1 MEHRSSLSAIFLLLF
16 AFPVGFFLLIY
27 RLGTLAVEYFVVT
40 TYSSGTIITGRTKAK
55 VYTVTVWQHTEQALC
70 LLEAIKNHVRRGG
83 ILQRLD
89 EAGLVP

>member
-1 MEHRSSLSAIFLLLF
+1 M
-16 AFPVGFFLLIY
+16 GFFLLIY
-27 RLGTLAVEYFVVT
+27 RLGRLAVEYFVVT
-40 TYSSGTIITGRTKAK
+40 TYSSYTIIKDRTKAK
-55 VYTVTVWQHTEQALC
+55 VYAVTVGQYTEQALC